1 MLELLFVCVCVCVC
15 KRESVCVRVC
25 IAMWMLCVCVCIV
38 MWMLL
43 HCIHVDLRYNIIR
56 GIVTIILYVIQLD

>member
-1 MLELLFVCVCVCVC
+1 M
-15 KRESVCVRVC
+15 CVRVC

-43 HCIHVDLRYNIIR
+43 HCIHVDLRYNIIC
-56 GIVTIILYVIQLD
+56 GIVTIYVIQLD

>member
-1 MLELLFVCVCVCVC
+1 M
-15 KRESVCVRVC
+15 CVRVC
-25 IAMWMLCVCVCIV
+25 IVMWMLCVCVCIV

-56 GIVTIILYVIQLD
+56 GIVTMLFN

>member
-15 KRESVCVRVC
+15 ERERVCVYVYALQC
-25 IAMWMLCVCVCIV
+25 GCCVYVYALLCGCSQ
-38 MWMLL
+38 L

-56 GIVTIILYVIQLD
+56 GIVTIYVIQLD